1 MTVFGLRAPPA
12 KLLLTAARRVV
23 AWAIFQRKCFT
34 SLGCLVTGGR
44 NTAPTCLSKSQA
56 GGFFLL
62 RTEIG
67 DERIFM
73 WGFCLFLVLTFLI
86 AKKCGGNSIFLEQSW
101 HQVREFLCSLLE
113 ACYSQQF
120 AFPKPP
126 IST

>member
-12 KLLLTAARRVV
+12 KLLLTAARRAV
-23 AWAIFQRKCFT
+23 AWAVFQRKCFT

-44 NTAPTCLSKSQA
+44 NTAPTFLSKFQA

-73 WGFCLFLVLTFLI
+73 WGFLFVFSANLFNRKKMWREFHFPRTELASSEGISVLT
-86 AKKCGGNSIFLEQSW
+86 
-101 HQVREFLCSLLE
+101 VRSLL
-113 ACYSQQF
+113 
-120 AFPKPP
+120 
-126 IST
+126 